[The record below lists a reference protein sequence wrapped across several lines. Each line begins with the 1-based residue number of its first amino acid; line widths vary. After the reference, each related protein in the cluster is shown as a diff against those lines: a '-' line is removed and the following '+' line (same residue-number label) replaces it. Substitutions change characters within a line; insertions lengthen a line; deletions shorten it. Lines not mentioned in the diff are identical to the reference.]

1 MSDGFLSQE
10 EIDSLLNGGDS
21 SSDSPEEQK
30 ENTASDNDL
39 NDIEKDLLGE
49 IGNISMGSAST
60 ALSTIIGQ
68 KVNITTPIV
77 SVTTLETLKKNFEVP
92 NVALDVKYV
101 SGISGENLLVMKV
114 TDAAVIANLMMG
126 GDGKVESKTLSEIEL
141 SAVSEAM
148 NQMIGSAATSMAT
161 MLLREVNIS
170 PPVSKIWDSKTDVLT
185 DNIKED
191 ENIVQVA
198 FKLTIGDLVDSQI
211 MQILPIDTSRKM
223 IDIMMGGSSN
233 KEEPEVQQS
242 AAPSPEPAVSAAPV
256 NQTPSVNE
264 PAIERPMQQSQ
275 QQTMQPMGGQ
285 PQAAYQAP
293 QQQMMPQGH
302 VYGQPQV
309 EVNRASFQPLEA
321 SDVYGAPKNI
331 DLILDVP
338 LEISVVLGRA
348 KKNIKDILNLGTGSL
363 IELDKLAEEPV
374 EILVNGKK
382 VAYGEVVVV
391 DENFGVR
398 ITSIVNS
405 EERIKSLKK

>member
-10 EIDSLLNGGDS
+10 EIDSLLNGDGS
-21 SSDSPEEQK
+21 NSDSGQQPDTNEGNNEI
-30 ENTASDNDL
+30 L

-68 KVNITTPIV
+68 QVNITTPVV
-77 SVTTLETLKKNFEVP
+77 SVTKLNTLRETFEVP
-92 NVALDVKYV
+92 NVALDVKYT
-101 SGISGENLLVMKV
+101 SGIAGENLLVMKV

-126 GDGKVESKTLSEIEL
+126 GDGKAVNETLSEIEL

-170 PPVSKIWDSKTDVLT
+170 PPTSKVWDSKTEPLSE
-185 DNIKED
+185 NIKED
-191 ENIVQVA
+191 ENIVEVA
-198 FKLTIGDLVDSQI
+198 FKMTIGDLVDSQI
-211 MQILPIDTSRKM
+211 MQILPMETARKM
-223 IDIMMGGSSN
+223 ISIMMGGGE
-233 KEEPEVQQS
+233 KTEEPEAQKS
-242 AAPSPEPAVSAAPV
+242 APEKPAAPV
-256 NQTPSVNE
+256 ETNTVKVNPE
-264 PAIERPMQQSQ
+264 PTIQSYSMGQETQ
-275 QQTMQPMGGQ
+275 QQASG
-285 PQAAYQAP
+285 PQYTQAP
-293 QQQMMPQGH
+293 PQYQQPYQ
-302 VYGQPQV
+302 YAQPPV
-309 EVNRASFQPLEA
+309 EVNKASFQTLAPSEI
-321 SDVYGAPKNI
+321 YGAPKNI

-338 LEISVVLGRA
+338 LEISVVLGRT

-382 VAYGEVVVV
+382 VAYAEVVVV

-398 ITSIVNS
+398 ITSIVSN
-405 EERIKSLKK
+405 EERIKSLGK